1 MANTFS
7 TQQIFAAEVAAIIEE
22 SCPFLMGINRAREKE
37 FAKAPNGF
45 KIGNSVKVMIPG
57 IGPVYDGVVL
67 AGGGAV
73 ADWQEKQVDLSI
85 DTQKHTAVNVT
96 ADEAVFK
103 LDATDPRRKDYR
115 ERVMKPQMSSLCA
128 TIEADLIRRAVLAT
142 PNLVGTPGT
151 VPSTMKIFTQARG
164 KLQKALAP
172 ASPRDQL
179 ISTDVNAELID
190 SSKQLFNP
198 QADISKMY
206 RESYIGR
213 ANQAD
218 WHECVNLPTLTNG
231 NKVTGVTVS
240 GASQTGTSLLVG
252 GLAAADTFKKGQIFT
267 IAGVYQTHPL
277 TGDIYPDLQQFVVT
291 ADVTSAGTTVSIP
304 IYPAITP
311 AMPNK
316 TVNAS
321 PANSAALTFVGA
333 AGLSYINNLLFQRDA
348 FTAAFTAPPVVAGSE
363 GYQFD
368 DNGIRFTV
376 QTGGDFSNLSS
387 ATRID
392 AWYGFAAVRGI
403 HAARIAQ

>member
-1 MANTFS
+1 MANELS
-7 TQQIFAAEVAAIIEE
+7 TQQVFAAEVAAIIEE

-45 KIGNSVKVMIPG
+45 KIGQSVKVMIPG
-57 IGPVYDGVVL
+57 IGPVYDGVEL
-67 AGGGAV
+67 AEGGPI
-73 ADWQEKQVDLSI
+73 ADWQEKQVDLRI
-85 DTQKHTAVNVT
+85 DAQKHTALNIT
-96 ADEAVFK
+96 AEEAVFK

-115 ERVMKPQMSSLCA
+115 ERVMKPQMSTLCA

-142 PNLVGTPGT
+142 PYLVGTPGV
-151 VPSTMKIFTQARG
+151 VPSTMKVFTQARG
-164 KLQKALAP
+164 KLQKSLAP
-172 ASPRDQL
+172 ASPREQL

-198 QADISKMY
+198 QADVSKMY

-213 ANQAD
+213 AAQAD

-231 NKVTGVTVS
+231 NKVAGVTVS
-240 GASQTGTSLLVG
+240 GANQTGATLVVG
-252 GLAAADTFKKGQIFT
+252 GLANGDTFLKGQVFT
-267 IAGVYQTHPL
+267 IAGVYQTHLL
-277 TGDIYPDLQQFVVT
+277 TGDVYPELQQFVVT
-291 ADVTSAGTTVSIP
+291 ADVTATGATAQIP
-304 IYPAITP
+304 VYPEITP
-311 AMPNK
+311 AFPNK
-316 TVNAS
+316 TVSAS
-321 PANSAALTFVGA
+321 PANGAALTFVGA

-348 FTAAFTAPPVVAGSE
+348 YTAAFTAPPVVAGAE

-376 QTGGDFSNLSS
+376 QTGGNFSNLSS

-403 HAARIAQ
+403 HGSRIAQ